1 MDTLTVMKKIL
12 QACTVSIVL
21 TACGSQEPAITQADK
36 EPIVITAGQ
45 SQAAQKPATVTT
57 GQTQD
62 VAPEAETEE
71 TAQQDN
77 AARAAAAL
85 YQIPYYGNQEICTLS
100 AEQALAYAQL
110 LADGMAGKAAM
121 TAEGDFPIMDE
132 YIKDS
137 VVFWDLPFTVQGYS
151 GPYETTRSRAILAD
165 LAGDGN
171 PYLITYDPEKV
182 TSSCTIWGWAND
194 DVQLI
199 ANSENWM
206 GRYSIYLRTDD
217 QTGVVS
223 LENVGSTLM
232 MEDHTTY
239 SFGNGRTTLAHT
251 WQKEYRPD
259 TDQIV
264 VTEDGVSTFY
274 TQEAY
279 QAMLEA
285 QPPVEAPA
293 NEYEWPTLE
302 EELADGL
309 PLAELLESLNHYAAS
324 IDKDTQP
331 VANPVTTDEQKMAR
345 AMLQTISRQEVDTET
360 GEAQLVYARLFDMD
374 VDGTPELLLGNIDGF
389 HDVKLYHWDH
399 GGLSEISSAIGDDGG
414 ILADDFYLIQNP
426 QNGTYGIQAV
436 QYTDRL
442 AARYTFVDEA
452 KKVLGP
458 IYVPY
463 AMTEEEYAAAQAE
476 YDNAAAQYRMVECI
490 YDSAT
495 HQNTNT
501 VTYLEETKA
510 TLSQMLESNQ

>member
-1 MDTLTVMKKIL
+1 MDTLSVVKKIL
-12 QACTVSIVL
+12 QVCTVSIAL
-21 TACGSQEPAITQADK
+21 TACSSQEPVITQADR

-45 SQAAQKPATVTT
+45 TQAAQKPATVTT
-57 GQTQD
+57 GQQQN
-62 VAPEAETEE
+62 VASEAETEE
-71 TAQQDN
+71 TVQQDN

-85 YQIPYYGNQEICTLS
+85 SQIPYYGNPEICTLS

-110 LADGMAGKAAM
+110 LADGMTGKVAM

-132 YIKDS
+132 CIKDP

-232 MEDHTTY
+232 MEGHTTY

-251 WQKEYRPD
+251 WQKEYQPD

-285 QPPVEAPA
+285 QPPIEAPA

-324 IDKDTQP
+324 IDKDIHP
-331 VANPVTTDEQKMAR
+331 VAN
-345 AMLQTISRQEVDTET
+345 
-360 GEAQLVYARLFDMD
+360 
-374 VDGTPELLLGNIDGF
+374 
-389 HDVKLYHWDH
+389 
-399 GGLSEISSAIGDDGG
+399 
-414 ILADDFYLIQNP
+414 
-426 QNGTYGIQAV
+426 
-436 QYTDRL
+436 
-442 AARYTFVDEA
+442 
-452 KKVLGP
+452 
-458 IYVPY
+458 
-463 AMTEEEYAAAQAE
+463 
-476 YDNAAAQYRMVECI
+476 
-490 YDSAT
+490 
-495 HQNTNT
+495 
-501 VTYLEETKA
+501 
-510 TLSQMLESNQ
+510 